1 MKLLGVN
8 MTLDPGSG
16 GGSAAR
22 TLQAARVLADLGVTS
37 AVATSDE
44 GTEALRGRLGRVT
57 LVVLPVTAG
66 RFRLPIGGFGALRDA
81 VCDADIVMLVNH
93 WTIIN
98 VLAWRAIVRF
108 DKPYV
113 VCPAGALPI
122 DGGRSRGL
130 KRLYNALAGRAIVA
144 RADAH
149 IAVTA
154 DEAAQFAAYGVA
166 PSGVTVI
173 PNGMPDVPPGD
184 GARFR
189 ARHGLGDAPLLLF
202 MGRLAPIKGPDL
214 LLGALARCA
223 PALDAWHLVL
233 AGPDDGMRVT
243 LEAQVARLGLARRVH
258 FTGFLDETTKADA
271 LAAAALVVVPSRRE
285 AMSIVVLEAAS
296 AGRAVLVTDRCGIPE
311 VAASGGGWVVEAS
324 EQGLAAG
331 LLEATADRHG
341 LAARGARWRQAASTQ
356 YSWAAVGRRYLDLFT
371 SVLERRRR

>member
-8 MTLDPGSG
+8 MTLDPVSG

-22 TLQAARVLADLGVTS
+22 TLETARVLADLGVTS

-81 VCDADIVMLVNH
+81 VRDADIVMLVNH

-108 DKPYV
+108 DRPYV

-154 DEAAQFAAYGVA
+154 DEAAQFASYGVA
-166 PSGVTVI
+166 PSAVTVI

-223 PALDAWHLVL
+223 SALDAWHLVL

-356 YSWAAVGRRYLDLFT
+356 YSWAAVGRRYLDLFA